1 MNAISSKICHECF
14 SPQEPASRFCD
25 NCGNRF
31 VVEVSG
37 GDMFSETKTFMRQQ
51 VRETRPLFWA
61 SILVVGTLSVFGF
74 AKAGV
79 FDSTIST
86 VAPLSSF
93 QQKAPDETAVKNE
106 VVAAKSENSNDALI
120 DAAGN
125 VFDMTHQSDGV
136 APEPK
141 PRSAERPAK
150 TKLKGEQALTTTAID
165 AAPGDDL
172 KVAFSEQPSAP
183 KAKVSDEASA
193 PKNYVRGPMGGCF
206 YLTASGGKRYVDR
219 SMCK

>member
-1 MNAISSKICHECF
+1 MNEISSKICHKCF

-31 VVEVSG
+31 VVEVG
-37 GDMFSETKTFMRQQ
+37 NGDVFSETKTFMRQQ

-79 FDSTIST
+79 FDGPLSS
-86 VAPLSSF
+86 VAPLAAF
-93 QQKAPDETAVKNE
+93 QSKTTHDEIVPKHEIN
-106 VVAAKSENSNDALI
+106 KSDTTGDALI
-120 DAAGN
+120 DSAGN
-125 VFDMTHQSDGV
+125 VFDMSHQSAGG
-136 APEPK
+136 AAEPK
-141 PRSAERPAK
+141 TRSAERPAK
-150 TKLKGEQALTTTAID
+150 AKLKNEQVATTAVT
-165 AAPGDDL
+165 AEVPGDDL
-172 KVAFSEQPSAP
+172 KVAFAEPAAP
-183 KAKVSDEASA
+183 KAKDSA
-193 PKNYVRGPMGGCF
+193 ESAAAKNYVRGPMGGCF